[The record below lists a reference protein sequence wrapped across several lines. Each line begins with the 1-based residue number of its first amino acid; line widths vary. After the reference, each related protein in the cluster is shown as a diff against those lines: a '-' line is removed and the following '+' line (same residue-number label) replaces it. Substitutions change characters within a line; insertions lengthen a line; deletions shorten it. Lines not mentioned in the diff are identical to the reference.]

1 MSAHPPTVFAWP
13 RLMAIVLLAG
23 MLSMLSCA
31 PSPQPRIIPLTH
43 SAYVW
48 KQGWTARMTSELAG
62 MELPARLTALNVLV
76 GECGLSSGRR
86 AVRPP
91 WKELSA
97 HGRPLSLSV
106 RIGTRK
112 AVRGTGDLDLTE
124 GFDLLLAGL
133 AEARAA
139 DIAVASLQVDF
150 DCPERLLAAYAEE
163 ILAFKAETGGL
174 PVTITTLPA
183 WLDADGF
190 DELIASAD
198 GWTLQLHGTS
208 RPKLG
213 STDALFAEGAAIR
226 WTRQAVRFGRPFRVA
241 LPTYAYLACYGKY
254 GDYLGMHAEQ
264 AGFPSGTTQTMPLPA
279 DPAQIQTYL
288 RALKDARFE
297 LVTGVDWF
305 RLPFPG
311 DRQNWTMHGLDDVLA
326 GRELKTDLEIVGV
339 QAGGLYDLAIT
350 NSGHQPVALPSVQ
363 LEWGVGQLIGLDATY
378 AWQAETK
385 GNAVT
390 FSTRGFQEFLAPG
403 ERRVVGWLRIDE
415 SQPITSRLIK

>member
-1 MSAHPPTVFAWP
+1 MFALP
-13 RLMAIVLLAG
+13 RLMALVLIAG
-23 MLSMLSCA
+23 MLGMLSCA
-31 PSPQPRIIPLTH
+31 PSPQLRIIPLTH

-48 KQGWTARMTSELAG
+48 KQGWNARMTSELAG
-62 MELPARLTALNVLV
+62 MELPSKLTSLNVLV

-112 AVRGTGDLDLTE
+112 AVLKTGELDLAE

-139 DIAVASLQVDF
+139 DIKIASLQVDF

-163 ILAFKAETGGL
+163 ILVFKARTEGL
-174 PVTITTLPA
+174 AVTITTLPA

-190 DELIASAD
+190 DELTAAAD

-213 STDALFAEGAAIR
+213 SDDALFAKGSAVR
-226 WTRQAVRFGRPFRVA
+226 WTRQALRFGRPFRIA

-254 GDYLGMHAEQ
+254 GEYLGMHAEQ
-264 AGFPSGTTQTMPLPA
+264 SGFPSGTTQTMPLPA
-279 DPAQIQTYL
+279 DPAQIQAYL
-288 RALKDARFE
+288 RALEDARFE

-326 GRELKTDLEIVGV
+326 GRGLKTDLEIIGS
-339 QAGGLYDLAIT
+339 QKGGLYDLAIT

-363 LEWGVGQLIGLDATY
+363 LEWSDGQLVALDATY

-385 GNAVT
+385 GRAVT
-390 FSTRGFQEFLAPG
+390 FSTRNFQEFIAPG